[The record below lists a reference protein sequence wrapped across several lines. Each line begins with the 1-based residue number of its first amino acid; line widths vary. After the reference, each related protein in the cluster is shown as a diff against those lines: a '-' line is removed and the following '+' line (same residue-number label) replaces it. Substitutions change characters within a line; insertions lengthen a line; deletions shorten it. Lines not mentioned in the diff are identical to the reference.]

1 MYRRVL
7 SFLMVLVVLSVLVF
21 FFSCSLSPRLTKVPT
36 NEGSIADTTPPSV
49 TITFPTNG
57 QILFTNEITIT
68 GTASDEGSGVKE
80 VWLSVNGGGFGKV
93 NGTTSWSTNVTV
105 NYGNNTIRVYAVD
118 NSGNVSTT
126 NTVSF
131 VVGDNVRPV
140 VLIVSPTNN
149 EVIYTNVVN
158 ISGTASDVESGV
170 KEVWLSVNGGGFGKV
185 NGTTSWS
192 TNVTVNYGN
201 NTIRVYAVDNS
212 GNVSTTNTVS
222 FVVGDNVR
230 PVVLI
235 VSPTNNEVIYTN
247 VVNISGT
254 ASDVE
259 SGVKEVWLS
268 VNGGGFGKVNGTTS
282 WSTNVTVNYGS
293 NTISVYAVDNSNNVS
308 ATNTV
313 SFDVVADTNK
323 PSVSITTPTEGQV
336 LYDNNITVSG
346 TASDVGSGVKE
357 VWLSVNGGGFG
368 KVNGTTS
375 WSTNVTVNYGSNTIR
390 VYAVDNSGNV
400 STTNTVSVFRDYV
413 VFVSTSGDDANS
425 GGISDPF
432 RSINVAMNYISTNI
446 TNLGITVEVRV
457 GSGVYTPGSGLSSSG
472 SGFVINRHNIVIS
485 GGWNSDFSI
494 VVGKSELDGNGSLYH
509 VVMITNVTNVKL
521 ENLVIRGGNVNG
533 SNPDDRGGGIYVS
546 KVSYLV
552 IESNVVIRNNSANNL
567 GGGLFLVNSTNT
579 TIIGSVYSNS
589 AFYGGG
595 LYLVNST
602 NTTIIGS
609 VYGNSANRGGGL
621 YLDYSRNTTISGSV
635 YSNSAFYG
643 GGLYLVNS
651 TNTTI
656 IGSVYSNSAF
666 YGGGL
671 YLVNSTNTTI
681 IGSVYGNSANRG
693 GGLYLDYSRNTTI
706 SGSVYGN
713 SANNGGGLFLR
724 YSQNTTISSS
734 VYSNSANNGGGL
746 FLGSSTNTTISGSV
760 YGNSADLGGGL
771 YLDYSRNTTISGSV
785 YGNSAIFGG
794 GLFLVDSDYFT
805 NTGWITN
812 NTADSDVGSGG
823 GVYRIGLYSNS
834 YFGNVS
840 NNFPDNIAP

>member
-68 GTASDEGSGVKE
+68 GTASDEG
-80 VWLSVNGGGFGKV
+80 
-93 NGTTSWSTNVTV
+93 
-105 NYGNNTIRVYAVD
+105 
-118 NSGNVSTT
+118 
-126 NTVSF
+126 
-131 VVGDNVRPV
+131 
-140 VLIVSPTNN
+140 
-149 EVIYTNVVN
+149 
-158 ISGTASDVESGV
+158 SGV

-635 YSNSAFYG
+635 Y
-643 GGLYLVNS
+643 
-651 TNTTI
+651 
-656 IGSVYSNSAF
+656 
-666 YGGGL
+666 
-671 YLVNSTNTTI
+671 
-681 IGSVYGNSANRG
+681 
-693 GGLYLDYSRNTTI
+693 
-706 SGSVYGN
+706 GN